1 MSTDPPPPRMPP
13 SPVAVLIVS
22 REAKTAAMLA
32 DILSHAGVPVETS
45 EGVQPTWDRVRQE
58 GIGLIVLDLTAPR
71 LDDLVLL
78 RTIRT
83 CLRTIDI
90 PFLFLLRSDYRMPA
104 LEGIT
109 NEMARDGWLTLPCP
123 AQQFGL
129 LAQRMLQQMARGR
142 ERSGLASLASRTSL
156 LRHRPLLVAGA
167 AGAARAE
174 EEPEPEV
181 PPGEAPLFTGQLNTI
196 DVPQILSFLEP
207 KKLTGK
213 LTVTDGKRE
222 GAVYFLDGACHHAKL
237 MDIEGPDALFLLFH
251 LKEGAFRF
259 NTCDT
264 LPARTIQ
271 GNVTALLLEGLR
283 QMDMAKAAIKHYQE
297 HKKK

>member
-1 MSTDPPPPRMPP
+1 MSTDSPPHRTSPPPIT
-13 SPVAVLIVS
+13 VLIVS
-22 REAKTAAMLA
+22 REAKTAAMLE
-32 DILSHAGVPVETS
+32 DILSHAGIPVETS

-71 LDDLVLL
+71 LDDLVLM

-90 PFLFLLRSDYRMPA
+90 PFLFLLRSDYKMPA
-104 LEGIT
+104 LDGIT

-123 AQQFGL
+123 AQQFAL

-156 LRHRPLLVAGA
+156 LKRCPLLVAGA
-167 AGAARAE
+167 AGPSHAE

-181 PPGEAPLFTGQLNTI
+181 APGESSLFTGQLNTI